1 MRHDWI
7 FDVLADLHSYAD
19 RNGLPELKQK
29 IEETLVLAEIEIDA
43 AAASDDTEGN
53 LRFRSARRAH

>member
-19 RNGLPELKQK
+19 RNGLSGLKAK
-29 IEETLVLAEIEIDA
+29 VEETLVVARQEAGSDGEAGREGLAQ
-43 AAASDDTEGN
+43 G
-53 LRFRSARRAH
+53 FRSGRRTH